1 MRAERLDTRI
11 RRDQIAHAALHLI
24 ATKGLRGLSVAAVA
38 RQVGIV
44 PSAIY
49 RHFASK
55 DDLLDATL
63 EHLGQRLLAN
73 VHLAAEEASDPVER
87 LHRLLRRHVRLIQE
101 NPAIPRVIFSEGI
114 FGDRPERKARLHGI
128 ITRYIEHAAQ
138 FVLEGQRVGRIRP
151 ELDPR
156 VTAVAFLGLILPPAV
171 LWQLSDGGFDVM
183 RQAERAWKIFRAGVE
198 TPGTA
203 PAAVRKAGPA
213 AVSAGI
219 PSRLSPRLRRGTKK
233 GEVA

>member
-1 MRAERLDTRI
+1 MRAERLETRI
-11 RRDQIAHAALHLI
+11 RKDQIAQAALHLI

-63 EHLGQRLLAN
+63 EHLGQRLLSN
-73 VHLAAEEASDPVER
+73 VHLAAEEARDPVER
-87 LHRLLRRHVRLIQE
+87 LHRLLRRHIRLIQE

-138 FVLEGQRVGRIRP
+138 FVLEGQ
-151 ELDPR
+151 
-156 VTAVAFLGLILPPAV
+156 
-171 LWQLSDGGFDVM
+171 
-183 RQAERAWKIFRAGVE
+183 
-198 TPGTA
+198 
-203 PAAVRKAGPA
+203 
-213 AVSAGI
+213 
-219 PSRLSPRLRRGTKK
+219 
-233 GEVA
+233 